1 MFNINNIITQFPA
14 RSILQ
19 LKLILRRN
27 CVYFAQISSGI
38 ARLALLLTLGMVFFV
53 QQAVSEAVGKIYGK
67 SDYQPDNKP
76 QPG

>member
-1 MFNINNIITQFPA
+1 MFNINNIIAQFPA

-19 LKLILRRN
+19 LKLIFRRN
-27 CVYFAQISSGI
+27 CVYFAQFSSGI
-38 ARLALLLTLGMVFFV
+38 ACLALLLMLGTAFFV
-53 QQAVSEAVGKIYGK
+53 QQAVSETVGKIYGK

>member
-1 MFNINNIITQFPA
+1 MFNINNIIAQFSA

-27 CVYFAQISSGI
+27 CVYFAQFSSGI
-38 ARLALLLTLGMVFFV
+38 TRLAVFLTLGMAFFV

-67 SDYQPDNKP
+67 SDNQPDNKP